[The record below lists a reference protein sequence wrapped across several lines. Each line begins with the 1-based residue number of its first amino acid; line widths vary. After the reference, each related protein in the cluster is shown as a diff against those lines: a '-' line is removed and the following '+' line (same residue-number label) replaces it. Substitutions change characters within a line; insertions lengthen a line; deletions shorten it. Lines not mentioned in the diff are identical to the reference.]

1 MEINELDLN
10 KLKSLEKRRNPLVIR
25 IHINN
30 FDKTNPLQKIYI
42 KEKKTVK
49 SKSKSKSKVKKR
61 TSSVKLFANA
71 HIAAE
76 N

>member
-1 MEINELDLN
+1 MEINKLDLN

-30 FDKTNPLQKIYI
+30 FDKTDSLKKIYI

-61 TSSVKLFANA
+61 TSSIKLFANA